1 MSMHYKNSSS
11 AIALAL
17 GTLLSEQISHADE
30 ILLKDFSSNIENTFM
45 KYQWKEEDRTN
56 TLYLILGTETTDSDT
71 LNIEVEIEILS
82 IDKKGKILFK
92 TNEGSLSNDLYEAV
106 KAHAVDN
113 NDIEKVKRAE
123 DNNSFRINVMS
134 ELAHIINNTMRKIKE
149 KISEE

>member
-30 ILLKDFSSNIENTFM
+30 ILLKDFSSHIENTFM
-45 KYQWKEEDRTN
+45 KYQWKEEDKLN

-82 IDKKGKILFK
+82 IDKKGKVLLK
-92 TNEGSLSNDLYEAV
+92 TNEGSLSNDLYETV

-134 ELAHIINNTMRKIKE
+134 ELAHIINVTMRIIKE
-149 KISEE
+149 RLSE